1 MLIALN
7 KVGNMNNVLLMKK
20 RLSPDAQLAYENYG
34 SWIDFHQS
42 LVQAR
47 MSMGLTQRAVGER
60 LGISQ
65 PAIAQFEKVTYTP
78 TVDSILAY
86 AQALGVKVKFSIAAG

>member
-1 MLIALN
+1 
-7 KVGNMNNVLLMKK
+7 
-20 RLSPDAQLAYENYG
+20 
-34 SWIDFHQS
+34 
-42 LVQAR
+42 

>member
-1 MLIALN
+1 MKIAL
-7 KVGNMNNVLLMKK
+7 KKATNMNNVLLMKK
-20 RLSPDAQLAYENYG
+20 RLSPDAELAYENYG
-34 SWIDFHQS
+34 SWIDFHRS
-42 LVQAR
+42 LVQTR
-47 MSMGLTQRAVGER
+47 MALGLTQRAVGEK

-86 AQALGVKVKFSIAAG
+86 AQALSVRVKFSIAAS